1 MSATLKTAA
10 RSTTRKRA
18 PPRQRS
24 HLSHDL
30 EANEGR
36 SGLGV
41 QWWRLLVSRSST
53 WRVGLAGAERVHPKA
68 ASISGRGPPRRPAAG
83 GEVRSLKTGR
93 QGLQVPTVNIV
104 ALVRVVATT
113 GNPRRLVIR
122 LNERHHA
129 VVRRTVQPLHRL
141 QKLSSGGQQGELLSL
156 GKRLYGGPFSSR
168 SQRQLAVDANS

>member
-1 MSATLKTAA
+1 MTEL
-10 RSTTRKRA
+10 
-18 PPRQRS
+18 
-24 HLSHDL
+24 
-30 EANEGR
+30 
-36 SGLGV
+36 V
-41 QWWRLLVSRSST
+41 QWGNLQVVLLGSSWFIVEVFCCILSRFLLRLVCSS
-53 WRVGLAGAERVHPKA
+53 V
-68 ASISGRGPPRRPAAG
+68 
-83 GEVRSLKTGR
+83 VRSCLS
-93 QGLQVPTVNIV
+93 
-104 ALVRVVATT
+104 ALSTSVRVVATT